1 MASQMGLKIITIRG
15 NLASGGDVL
24 HLQRSRHLE
33 AVRGGSTS
41 LRNSSRYFHRF
52 GCTILRPVATRQFGT
67 RILCT
72 VIADFNDQSRRPGV
86 GSIYRTMHTIGDFDP
101 DASLDKSELWA
112 GKLRHA
118 TLSTSSHIKIVAGG
132 ARLRLRAVLFPG
144 P

>member
-1 MASQMGLKIITIRG
+1 MASQMDLKIIAIRG

-41 LRNSSRYFHRF
+41 LCNSSRYFHRF
-52 GCTILRPVATRQFGT
+52 GRTILRPVATRQFGT

-72 VIADFNDQSRRPGV
+72 IIAYFNDQSRRPGI
-86 GSIYRTMHTIGDFDP
+86 GSIYRAMHTTGDFDP
-101 DASLDKSELWA
+101 DSSLDKSS
-112 GKLRHA
+112 GKLWHA
-118 TLSTSSHIKIVAGG
+118 TLSTSSRIEVAAGG

>member
-1 MASQMGLKIITIRG
+1 MDLKIIAIRG
-15 NLASGGDVL
+15 KLASGGDVL
-24 HLQRSRHLE
+24 NLQRSRHLE

-52 GCTILRPVATRQFGT
+52 GRTILRPVATRQFGT
-67 RILCT
+67 GILCT
-72 VIADFNDQSRRPGV
+72 VIADFNDQSRRLGV

-101 DASLDKSELWA
+101 DAFLDKSELWA

-118 TLSTSSHIKIVAGG
+118 TLSTSSHIEVVAGG